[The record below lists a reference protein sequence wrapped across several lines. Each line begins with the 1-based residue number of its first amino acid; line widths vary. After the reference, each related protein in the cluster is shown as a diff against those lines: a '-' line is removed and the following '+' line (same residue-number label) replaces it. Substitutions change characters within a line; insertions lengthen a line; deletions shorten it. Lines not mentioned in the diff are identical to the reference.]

1 MNNTTTCSFSF
12 TASGPV
18 TVFNGSGSYKG
29 ISGTGATTENFYAI
43 LPHIAT
49 GKIEGQCNE
58 SNSATPVAYVGASV
72 VQARSTSAS
81 RYC

>member
-29 ISGTGATTENFYAI
+29 ISGTVEITENFYTI
-43 LPHIAT
+43 LPHIAS
-49 GKIEGQCNE
+49 GKHKGQCNE
-58 SNSATPVAYVGASV
+58 SNSATPVAYVGNISGSGKV
-72 VQARSTSAS
+72 NFS
-81 RYC
+81 